1 MSLYVCDIKNIYL
14 ERFNGPG
21 IGGNR
26 NRIGV
31 FMLCTE
37 EDCQGNFKDNSFCMT
52 NAEKAF

>member
-31 FMLCTE
+31 IYVVHQRRWPGEFQRQFLLH
-37 EDCQGNFKDNSFCMT
+37 D
-52 NAEKAF
+52 